1 MGLFAFSRF
10 PKPDKAHFFQLI
22 VIRLKSQKKLSR
34 IGCFSYNKTSA
45 TNQYTIYIL
54 TRPIEMIEDTIN
66 LHTYWQE
73 ISDPIIDNKSGDQD
87 TLNLQTKKLTKS
99 FKL

>member
-1 MGLFAFSRF
+1 MLHSHILYHAYSHKSTKIQINQRHAWITFFLWAYLPFHDF
-10 PKPDKAHFFQLI
+10 QNPIKLIFFQLI

-66 LHTYWQE
+66 LHTY
-73 ISDPIIDNKSGDQD
+73 
-87 TLNLQTKKLTKS
+87 
-99 FKL
+99 